1 VLLKPVRQQEL
12 FECLARLFGPSA
24 AAAQVAQTELPVSEA
39 AEPAGLTH
47 LLLVEDHPINRE
59 VARAILEGF
68 GYTVDMAEDGL
79 AALEALADGHYGLV
93 LMDMQ
98 MPRLDGLEATRRIRA
113 LGNGIAQVPI
123 IAMTANAMRG
133 DALRCFEA
141 GMNDYV
147 AKPVDPEE
155 LRGKLAYWLNP
166 DRRDGD
172 AVA

>member
-1 VLLKPVRQQEL
+1 M
-12 FECLARLFGPSA
+12 SA
-24 AAAQVAQTELPVSEA
+24 ELPASEKTA
-39 AEPAGLTH
+39 PAGLAH

-68 GYTVDMAEDGL
+68 GYTVDMAEDGM
-79 AALEALADGHYGLV
+79 AALDALADGQYGLV

-113 LGNGIAQVPI
+113 LGDGFARIPI

-155 LRGKLAYWLNP
+155 LRSKLAYWLGAEQRE
-166 DRRDGD
+166 DT
-172 AVA
+172 AVS

>member
-1 VLLKPVRQQEL
+1 M
-12 FECLARLFGPSA
+12 LAVPSA
-24 AAAQVAQTELPVSEA
+24 P
-39 AEPAGLTH
+39 EPATSGSLAH

-79 AALEALADGHYGLV
+79 AALDALADCRYGLV

-113 LGNGIAQVPI
+113 LGDGFTQVPI

-147 AKPVDPEE
+147 AKPIDPEE
-155 LRGKLAYWLNP
+155 LRSKIAYWLSAEL
-166 DRRDGD
+166 REST
-172 AVA
+172 VVS